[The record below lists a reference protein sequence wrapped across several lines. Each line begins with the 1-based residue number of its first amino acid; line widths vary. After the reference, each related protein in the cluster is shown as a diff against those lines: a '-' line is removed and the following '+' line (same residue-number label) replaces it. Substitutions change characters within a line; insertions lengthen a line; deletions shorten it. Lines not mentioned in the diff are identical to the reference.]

1 VILSAND
8 PVAAWGG
15 VKLLRER
22 FDIEPCAVTGPATDN
37 AVGVKIIEEQMGVC
51 ALNALSSGAA
61 LGDHIIESLGL
72 GAQARGMASE

>member
-1 VILSAND
+1 MLSAND

-37 AVGVKIIEEQMGVC
+37 AVGVNIIEDQMNVR
-51 ALNALSSGAA
+51 AINAMTSGAA
-61 LGDHIIESLGL
+61 LGDHIIDSLGL
-72 GAQARGMASE
+72 GAQLARAVSE